1 MTHTH
6 AFTSESVSNAHPDK
20 VADQISDAV
29 LDAVLAQDPY
39 ARVAANTL
47 TSTGLV
53 LLAGEITTSAKVD
66 YIEIARRTLI
76 RLGYDA
82 TDKGMDGRGCAV
94 LMAYGKQSPDIA
106 LGIDHAGDD
115 PYDQG
120 AGDQGMMFGYAVN
133 ETPELMPLPLM
144 LAHRL
149 MQQHA
154 SLRHSD
160 QLNWLRPDGKSQVT
174 VRYEDNQAVGI
185 ETIVLSTQH
194 APEVALSTLR
204 EAVVEEI
211 IKPVIPSHF
220 LHQAIQFLVN
230 PTGRFV
236 VGGPQG
242 DSGLTGRKNIVDSYG
257 SAIPHGGG
265 ALSGKDP
272 SKVDRSGAYACRY
285 VAKNIVAA
293 GLAAKCMVQVS
304 YAIGMARPVSLVVNT
319 FGTGVLSDT
328 RLAEVVNAQFDLRPR
343 SIIETL
349 NLLRPIYEKT
359 AAFGH
364 FGRTDPDFT
373 WERCD
378 RVPQLRDA
386 AGLKGLTPAF
396 PLP

>member
-1 MTHTH
+1 MTSTH
-6 AFTSESVSNAHPDK
+6 ALTSESVSNAHPDK

-29 LDAVLAQDPY
+29 LDAILAQDPH

-66 YIEIARRTLI
+66 HIEIARRTLI

-94 LMAYGKQSPDIA
+94 LMAYGQQSPDIA
-106 LGIDHAGDD
+106 RGVDHADDD
-115 PYDQG
+115 PCDQG

-133 ETPELMPLPLM
+133 ETPELMPLHLM

-154 SLRHSD
+154 LLRQRQHFD
-160 QLNWLRPDGKSQVT
+160 WLRPDGKSQVT
-174 VRYEDNQAVGI
+174 VRYQDNQAVGI

-194 APEVALSTLR
+194 APDVALSTLR
-204 EAVVEEI
+204 DAVVEEI
-211 IKPVIPSHF
+211 IKPVIPPQF
-220 LHQAIQFLVN
+220 LSQSIRFLVN

-304 YAIGMARPVSLVVNT
+304 YAIGVARPVSLVVNT
-319 FGTGVLSDT
+319 FGTGVLTDV
-328 RLAEVVNAQFDLRPR
+328 RLAQVVNEQFDLRPR
-343 SIIETL
+343 SIIKTL

-364 FGRTDPDFT
+364 FGRTDYDFT

-378 RVPQLRDA
+378 RVAQLRDA
-386 AGLKGLTPAF
+386 AGLVPDL
-396 PLP
+396 PLQ

>member
-1 MTHTH
+1 MTSTH
-6 AFTSESVSNAHPDK
+6 ALTSESVSNAHPDK

-29 LDAVLAQDPY
+29 LDAILAQDPH

-94 LMAYGKQSPDIA
+94 LMAYGQQSPDIA
-106 LGIDHAGDD
+106 RGVDHADDD
-115 PYDQG
+115 PCDQG

-133 ETPELMPLPLM
+133 ETPELMPLHLM

-154 SLRHSD
+154 LLRQRQHFD
-160 QLNWLRPDGKSQVT
+160 WLRPDGKSQVT
-174 VRYEDNQAVGI
+174 VRYQDNQAVGI

-194 APEVALSTLR
+194 APDVALSTLR
-204 EAVVEEI
+204 DAVVEEI
-211 IKPVIPSHF
+211 IKPVIPPQF
-220 LHQAIQFLVN
+220 LSQSIRFLVN

-272 SKVDRSGAYACRY
+272 SKVDRSGAYACRC
-285 VAKNIVAA
+285 VAKNIVTA

-304 YAIGMARPVSLVVNT
+304 YAIGVARPVSLVVNT
-319 FGTGVLSDT
+319 FGTGVLTDV
-328 RLAEVVNAQFDLRPR
+328 RLAQVVNEQFDLRPR
-343 SIIETL
+343 SIIKTL

-364 FGRTDPDFT
+364 FGRTDYDFT

-378 RVPQLRDA
+378 RVAQLRDA
-386 AGLKGLTPAF
+386 AGLVPDL
-396 PLP
+396 PLQ